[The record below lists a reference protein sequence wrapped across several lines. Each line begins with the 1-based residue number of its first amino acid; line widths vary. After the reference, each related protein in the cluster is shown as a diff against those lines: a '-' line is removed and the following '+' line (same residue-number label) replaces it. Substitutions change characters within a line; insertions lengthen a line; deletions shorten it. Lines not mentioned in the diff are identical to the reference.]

1 MYNCSYG
8 ISLVALCICFSS
20 EMVFVRV
27 PYSWVF
33 CRMCWAYADWGSL
46 FFMYLM
52 CSLYLT
58 DRLQLV
64 WPMYALLQVLHCS
77 L

>member
-1 MYNCSYG
+1 VS
-8 ISLVALCICFSS
+8 
-20 EMVFVRV
+20 VRV
-27 PYSWVF
+27 PYSWMC
-33 CRMCWAYADWGSL
+33 CRICWAYADWGSL

-52 CSLYLT
+52 CSLYLM
-58 DRLQLV
+58 DRLRLV

>member
-8 ISLVALCICFSS
+8 ISLVGLCICFSS
-20 EMVFVRV
+20 DIVSVRV
-27 PYSWVF
+27 PYLWMFRS
-33 CRMCWAYADWGSL
+33 MCWAYADWGSL

-52 CSLYLT
+52 CLLYLT
-58 DRLQLV
+58 DRLRLV
-64 WPMYALLQVLHCS
+64 WPMYDLLQVLHCS